1 MRVRGRSCAPG
12 AEPSNDARAPR
23 QSRGLSVTAVAGL
36 LTAALVALTACSDD
50 DPAFEETTRPAPP
63 MATPRPPTAG
73 RGLDAVPDIVREVQP
88 SVVAVLAR
96 GGGGR
101 RGGEGSGVVYG
112 GDGLIVTNEHV
123 VAGAASL
130 EVAFADGQRSTA
142 EVVASDPRSDIAVL
156 RTQRKGLPAAHF
168 AERLPVVGEL
178 AVAMGNPLGFENT
191 VTAGVVSGLGRAIP
205 GAAATAPALVDLIQT
220 DAPISPGNS
229 GGPLVNGDSDV
240 LGVNV
245 AYVPPQTTGA
255 VSIGFAI
262 PAETVKHVVTQLL
275 ESGRVRY
282 AFLGVTPA
290 PMTEEIARGLG
301 LERREGAVVLAVAPG
316 GPADRAGL
324 RPGDLIVS
332 LAGAK
337 VESVGQLLGQLRRL
351 QPGETVE
358 VVVVRQGGE
367 HKLQVRLEERPRSP

>member
-1 MRVRGRSCAPG
+1 MRVKTWA
-12 AEPSNDARAPR
+12 
-23 QSRGLSVTAVAGL
+23 TA
-36 LTAALVALTACSDD
+36 TALLVALPACSGDD
-50 DPAFEETTRPAPP
+50 EPPSEEATRPTPP
-63 MATPRPPTAG
+63 IAAPRPPTAG
-73 RGLDAVPDIVREVQP
+73 RGLDVVPAVVREAQP
-88 SVVAVLAR
+88 SVVAILAR
-96 GGGGR
+96 GGGR
-101 RGGEGSGVVYG
+101 RGEGSGVVYDS
-112 GDGLIVTNEHV
+112 DGLIVTNEHV

-130 EVAFADGQRSTA
+130 EVAFADGQRSPA
-142 EVVASDPRSDIAVL
+142 EVVATDPRSDIAVL
-156 RTQRKGLPAAHF
+156 RTQRKGLPAARF
-168 AERLPVVGEL
+168 TERLPVVGEL
-178 AVAMGNPLGFENT
+178 AIAMGNPLGFENT

-205 GAAATAPALVDLIQT
+205 GSAATAPSLVDLIQT

-229 GGPLVNGDSDV
+229 GGPLVNGDGDV

-245 AYVPPQTTGA
+245 AYIPPQTTGA

-262 PAETVKHVVTQLL
+262 PAETVTHVVTQLL

-290 PMTEEIARGLG
+290 PMTEEIVRGLG

-351 QPGETVE
+351 QPGQTVE